1 MKKIQIV
8 VYNVGLG
15 GNILRFLLSL
25 HKNTFPLYRAEYF
38 NKDMPRHE
46 IYSFKNLHWKHEN
59 WAGYETSDAWQK
71 ISTAEYLQK
80 FLAQDDYDT
89 LTVGD
94 HPDEFES
101 SAGVK
106 LTPTD
111 IDQFEVFKKPNIEL
125 SFLTIDI
132 SEKYESLIQDF
143 LKLNQKIGNFFPLE
157 GSERHNTI
165 NELLVKYKKNFHP
178 YSFNHDCFIEGE
190 ESFLEEY
197 KRLLTHLNY
206 TLDEDVLT
214 NAMTLY
220 RGWCSARMIKIPK

>member
-1 MKKIQIV
+1 MKKVQIIG
-8 VYNVGLG
+8 YNVGYG

-25 HKNTFPLYRAEYF
+25 HDNTFPLYPKTMF
-38 NKDMPRHE
+38 DKDKPRHD
-46 IYSFKNLHWKHEN
+46 IYSFKNLQWKHGN
-59 WAGYETSDAWQK
+59 WAEYETSDAWQK
-71 ISTAEYLQK
+71 IGTAEYLQK
-80 FLAQDDYDT
+80 FLAQDDYNT
-89 LTVGD
+89 LTVAD
-94 HPDEFES
+94 HPDEFD
-101 SAGVK
+101 
-106 LTPTD
+106 L
-111 IDQFEVFKKPNIEL
+111 EVFRKPNIEL

-143 LKLNQKIGNFFPLE
+143 LKLNQKIGNYFPLE

>member
-1 MKKIQIV
+1 MKKVQIIG
-8 VYNVGLG
+8 YNVGYG

-25 HKNTFPLYRAEYF
+25 HDNTFPLYPKTMF
-38 NKDMPRHE
+38 DKDKPRHD
-46 IYSFKNLHWKHEN
+46 IYSFKNLQWKHGN
-59 WAGYETSDAWQK
+59 WAEYETSDAWQK
-71 ISTAEYLQK
+71 IGTAEYLQK
-80 FLAQDDYDT
+80 FLAQDDYNT
-89 LTVGD
+89 LTVAD
-94 HPDEFES
+94 HPDELDLGIFR
-101 SAGVK
+101 
-106 LTPTD
+106 
-111 IDQFEVFKKPNIEL
+111 KPNIEL

-143 LKLNQKIGNFFPLE
+143 LKLNQKIGNYFPLE

-165 NELLVKYKKNFHP
+165 NELLVKYKKNFYP

-190 ESFLEEY
+190 ESFMEEY

>member
-1 MKKIQIV
+1 MKKVQII
-8 VYNVGLG
+8 VYNVGYG

-25 HKNTFPLYRAEYF
+25 HDNTFPLYPKTMF
-38 NKDMPRHE
+38 GKDMPRHE
-46 IYSFKNLHWKHEN
+46 IYSFKNLQWKHGN
-59 WAGYETSDAWQK
+59 WAEYETSDAWQK
-71 ISTAEYLQK
+71 INTAEYLQE
-80 FLAQDDYDT
+80 FLAQDDYNT
-89 LTVGD
+89 LTVAD
-94 HPDEFES
+94 HPDELDLGIFR
-101 SAGVK
+101 
-106 LTPTD
+106 
-111 IDQFEVFKKPNIEL
+111 KPNIEL

-132 SEKYESLIQDF
+132 SENYESLIQDF
-143 LKLNQKIGNFFPLE
+143 LKLNQKIGNYFPLE

-190 ESFLEEY
+190 ESFMEEY

-220 RGWCSARMIKIPK
+220 RGWYSARMIKLPK

>member
-1 MKKIQIV
+1 M
-8 VYNVGLG
+8 
-15 GNILRFLLSL
+15 FD
-25 HKNTFPLYRAEYF
+25 
-38 NKDMPRHE
+38 KDKPRHD
-46 IYSFKNLHWKHEN
+46 IYSFKNLQWKHGN
-59 WAGYETSDAWQK
+59 WAEYETSDAWQK
-71 ISTAEYLQK
+71 IGTAEYLQK
-80 FLAQDDYDT
+80 FLAQDDYNT
-89 LTVGD
+89 LTVAD
-94 HPDEFES
+94 HPDEFD
-101 SAGVK
+101 
-106 LTPTD
+106 L
-111 IDQFEVFKKPNIEL
+111 EVFRKPNIEL

-143 LKLNQKIGNFFPLE
+143 LKLNQKIGNYFPLE